1 VVREVRAHEAH
12 GAEPHAARHRLR
24 ATYASLALLL
34 LVSCDL
40 APPRDD
46 EGGPQVITTTPADGE
61 RMVRRR
67 GPFVARF
74 DRRLLPRTVS
84 RATVRLESG
93 VVRPL
98 LSVTYDVLTQSVVAV
113 PFSDEPIAEDVG
125 WRLVLEGVED
135 LDGRAMPQ
143 AHTVQFRTGRDV
155 GPDRVQ
161 PVALTFADVA
171 PIFTARCAGAACHG
185 PGPAA
190 LGLDLSSA
198 RAVRETAINRPS
210 RSFPSGVIGPAG
222 GAGAPVFAGLPLI
235 EVTAGA
241 GRPETS
247 YLVYTVLGDPHI
259 AGSPM
264 PPALRDDPGAGLT
277 PDELRTIAAWISAGA
292 PTEGS

>member
-1 VVREVRAHEAH
+1 VVCAVTAQEVQ
-12 GAEPHAARHRLR
+12 PHAGREQLR
-24 ATYASLALLL
+24 AACASFALIL

-40 APPRDD
+40 SPPRDD
-46 EGGPQVITTTPADGE
+46 EGGPQIITTTPADGE
-61 RMVRRR
+61 LMVQRR

-98 LSVTYDVLTQSVVAV
+98 LSVTYDVLTQSVIAV

-135 LDGRAMPQ
+135 LDGRLMPQ

-155 GPDRVQ
+155 GPDRAE
-161 PVALTFADVA
+161 PVAPTFADVA
-171 PIFTARCAGAACHG
+171 PIFAARCADAACHK

-235 EVTAGA
+235 EVIAGE

-264 PPALRDDPGAGLT
+264 PPGLRDDPGAGLT
-277 PDELRTIAAWISAGA
+277 SEELRTIAAWIRAGA
-292 PTEGS
+292 PTDEP

>member
-1 VVREVRAHEAH
+1 VLRTQPR
-12 GAEPHAARHRLR
+12 AARFRLR
-24 ATYASLALLL
+24 AACASLALIL

-46 EGGPQVITTTPADGE
+46 EGGPQVVATTPTDGE
-61 RMVRRR
+61 LMVRRR

-98 LSVTYDVLTQSVVAV
+98 LSVTYDVLTQSVIVV
-113 PFSDEPIAEDVG
+113 PFSDEPVAEDVG

-155 GPDRVQ
+155 GPD
-161 PVALTFADVA
+161 PMEPETPTFADVA
-171 PIFTARCAGAACHG
+171 PIFTARCAGGACHG

-235 EVTAGA
+235 EVIAGA

-247 YLVYTVLGDPHI
+247 YLVYTLLGDPHI

-264 PPALRDDPGAGLT
+264 PPALRDDPGAGLA
-277 PDELRTIAAWISAGA
+277 PDELRTIAAWIRAGA
-292 PTEGS
+292 PTDER